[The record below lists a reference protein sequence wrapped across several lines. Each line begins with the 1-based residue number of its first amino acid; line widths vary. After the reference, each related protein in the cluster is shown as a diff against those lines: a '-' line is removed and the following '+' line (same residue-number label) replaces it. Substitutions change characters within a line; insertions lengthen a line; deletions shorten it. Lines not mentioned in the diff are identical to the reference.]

1 MFGISRVSV
10 FLHERN
16 YEINKPGFSG
26 LGRKYSEGDYSFSKM
41 QRNCY
46 REMFGISRVSVFLHE
61 RNYEINKPGF
71 SGLFYVLYRCLDTYQ
86 VWWYTCKK
94 Y

>member
-1 MFGISRVSV
+1 MFGISR
-10 FLHERN
+10 
-16 YEINKPGFSG
+16 I
-26 LGRKYSEGDYSFSKM
+26 
-41 QRNCY
+41 
-46 REMFGISRVSVFLHE
+46 SVFLHE

-94 Y
+94 MLRTAKDYVKKTAQVWENDSYAVRGRK